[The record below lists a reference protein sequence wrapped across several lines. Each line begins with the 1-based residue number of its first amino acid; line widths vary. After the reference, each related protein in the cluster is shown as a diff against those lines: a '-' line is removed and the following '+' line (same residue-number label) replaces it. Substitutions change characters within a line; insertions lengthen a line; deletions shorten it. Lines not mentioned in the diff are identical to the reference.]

1 MTGVGENGEQ
11 PILNVEGDLVALGP
25 LRQDLL
31 PLYTRWIN
39 DLGAA
44 RTPVG
49 PVVPLNVDLSL
60 LVLLER
66 VGRIGVPQ
74 DVQRLRRDVRVPSV
88 ASHRGCRHRQHHA
101 RFRQQ

>member
-39 DLGAA
+39 NLGAA
-44 RTPVG
+44 TM
-49 PVVPLNVDLSL
+49 
-60 LVLLER
+60 
-66 VGRIGVPQ
+66 
-74 DVQRLRRDVRVPSV
+74 V
-88 ASHRGCRHRQHHA
+88 ASA
-101 RFRQQ
+101 MPTLAAKPDPD

>member
-25 LRQDLL
+25 LQQDLL

-44 RTPVG
+44 RTLGALDSRKFVT
-49 PVVPLNVDLSL
+49 
-60 LVLLER
+60 
-66 VGRIGVPQ
+66 
-74 DVQRLRRDVRVPSV
+74 LRN
-88 ASHRGCRHRQHHA
+88 A
-101 RFRQQ
+101 

>member
-44 RTPVG
+44 RTLGALGSRKFVT
-49 PVVPLNVDLSL
+49 
-60 LVLLER
+60 
-66 VGRIGVPQ
+66 
-74 DVQRLRRDVRVPSV
+74 LRN
-88 ASHRGCRHRQHHA
+88 A
-101 RFRQQ
+101 